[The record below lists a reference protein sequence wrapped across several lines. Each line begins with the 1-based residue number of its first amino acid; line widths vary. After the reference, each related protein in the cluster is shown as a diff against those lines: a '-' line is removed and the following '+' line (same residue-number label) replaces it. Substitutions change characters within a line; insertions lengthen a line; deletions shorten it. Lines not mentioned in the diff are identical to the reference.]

1 MEKFIQYI
9 EIFPE
14 LWKNE
19 YLQRNYSNDYIQFI
33 GNKDYMSAIY
43 YMWRGFTNKNIKP
56 FWITLE
62 LKLKVWKI

>member
-9 EIFPE
+9 EMFPE
-14 LWKNE
+14 LWENE

-43 YMWRGFTNKNIKP
+43 YMWRGFTSKNIKP
-56 FWITLE
+56 FWISLE
-62 LKLKVWKI
+62 VK